1 MHAAGSETCPRS
13 VEELEDHLSRPS
25 EQVVQTLATLD
36 GDLILL
42 GVGGK
47 MGPSMAR
54 MARRAFDEAGLRRR
68 VIGVSRFSTVGLR
81 EKLSSWGVET
91 ISCDLLD
98 AQAVRD
104 LPDAALA
111 VSMSGFK
118 FGASTNPELTWAMNC
133 YLPMLVGERY
143 ARSRLV
149 AFSSGN
155 VYGMVEL
162 PAGMVESAGNLRA
175 DAATAADLPPFAW
188 PSVLGIGSSESD
200 ALRPD
205 GEYAMTAVGRERMY
219 GYASQRWGFPLALL
233 RLNYAT
239 ELRYGVLVDLA
250 RQVFNGEPIDLA
262 MGFVN
267 VIWLRD
273 ANAMALRA
281 LGCAGQ
287 PAVTLNLAGRELLPV
302 RQICRRIARHM
313 NREPVFLGE
322 ESASALLN
330 DGVAAYQQ
338 LGEPQID
345 IETMIR
351 WTSNWVMQGGEN
363 AGKPTRFQVRNG
375 RF

>member
-1 MHAAGSETCPRS
+1 MNDASGEPCPRS
-13 VEELEDHLSRPS
+13 VEELEDHLSRPP
-25 EQVVQTLATLD
+25 EHVVQTLATLD

-47 MGPSMAR
+47 MGPTMAR
-54 MARRAFDEAGLRRR
+54 MARRAFDAAGLRRR
-68 VIGVSRFSTVGLR
+68 VIGVSRFSTPGLR

-91 ISCDLLD
+91 LSCDLLD
-98 AQAVRD
+98 AQAVRN
-104 LPDAALA
+104 LPDAPLV

-118 FGASTNPELTWAMNC
+118 FGASANPGLTWAMNC
-133 YLPMLVGERY
+133 YLPMLVSERY
-143 ARSRLV
+143 ARSRIV

-162 PAGMVESAGNLRA
+162 PAGLVDSAHNSHN
-175 DAATAADLPPFAW
+175 AATSSGVPSSEW
-188 PSVLGIGSSESD
+188 PTVTGVGSRESD

-219 GYASQRWGFPLALL
+219 SYASQRWGFPLALL

-250 RQVFNGEPIDLA
+250 RQVASGEPVELA

-273 ANAMALRA
+273 ANAMALQA
-281 LGCAGQ
+281 LRCAEQ
-287 PAVTLNLAGRELLPV
+287 PAAILNLAGRELLSV
-302 RQICRRIARHM
+302 RQVCQKMARSM
-313 NREPVFLGE
+313 NRKPVFFGE
-322 ESASALLN
+322 ESTSALLN

-338 LGEPQID
+338 LGEPQTD
-345 IETMIR
+345 IETMLR
-351 WTSNWVMQGGEN
+351 WTADWVQQGGEN
-363 AGKPTRFQVRNG
+363 AGKPTRFQVRSG